1 MFKFIYLFFFLLF
14 LDLLFI
20 TFKVFSSQMIT
31 FNGVREDLYSSVKM
45 YSALVL
51 QRFIKN
57 FQDLEA
63 LITFSDNLLISLA
76 FLFVYLY

>member
-1 MFKFIYLFFFLLF
+1 
-14 LDLLFI
+14 
-20 TFKVFSSQMIT
+20 MIT